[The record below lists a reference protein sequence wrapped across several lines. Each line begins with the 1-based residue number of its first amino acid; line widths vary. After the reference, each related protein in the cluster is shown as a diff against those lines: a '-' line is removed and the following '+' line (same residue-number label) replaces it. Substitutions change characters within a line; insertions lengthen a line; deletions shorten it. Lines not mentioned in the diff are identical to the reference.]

1 MKTISIF
8 NQKGGVGKTTSV
20 VNLAVALSKLNKK
33 VLVIDFDPQANT
45 TTGLGFDKNEL
56 EKSIYKMFYDE
67 GDNYKDY
74 ILKSEEGPYLIAS
87 ENSLSGLEVELVS
100 LDQEERLKMLSQ
112 IIEEI
117 KKDFDIILIDCP
129 PSLGLLSL
137 NALVASDS
145 IIIPIQTE
153 YYALEGV
160 SELLKT
166 YQTIKESIKEDLE
179 IEGVLLCM
187 FDKDTDLSYEVV
199 EEVKSFFKEKV
210 FSTMIPRNIKLA
222 EAPSFGKSVISYDE
236 KSKGARAYLSLAKEL
251 VENIFGKKENLEK
264 NSKIEEKN
272 DKLNNAEIKNSEKT
286 KEIRDE
292 KSKEDKNI
300 VKNDK
305 KENSD
310 ETIVKKNKFSFN
322 QNKLINNE
330 KRD

>member
-20 VNLAVALSKLNKK
+20 VNLAVSLSRLNKK

-56 EKSIYKMFYDE
+56 EKSIYKIFYDE
-67 GDNYKDY
+67 GDNYKEY

-100 LDQEERLKMLSQ
+100 LDEVERLKMLSQ

-137 NALVASDS
+137 NTLVASDS

-199 EEVKSFFKEKV
+199 EEVKSFFKDKV

-222 EAPSFGKSVISYDE
+222 EAPSFGKSVITYDE

-251 VENIFGKKENLEK
+251 VENIFGKKEKLEK

-286 KEIRDE
+286 KEINAEEANEDR
-292 KSKEDKNI
+292 KKDKNY
-300 VKNDK
+300 K

-310 ETIVKKNKFSFN
+310 EAIVKKNKFSFN

>member
-20 VNLAVALSKLNKK
+20 VNLAVSLSKLDKK

-272 DKLNNAEIKNSEKT
+272 DKLNNAEIKNLEKT

-292 KSKEDKNI
+292 KSKKDKI
-300 VKNDK
+300 IDKNDK

-322 QNKLINNE
+322 QNKLVNNE

>member
-20 VNLAVALSKLNKK
+20 VNLAVSLSKLNKK

-100 LDQEERLKMLSQ
+100 LDEEERLKMLSQ
-112 IIEEI
+112 IIEEL

-251 VENIFGKKENLEK
+251 VENIFGKKENLDK

-272 DKLNNAEIKNSEKT
+272 DNLNNAKMKNLEKT

-292 KSKEDKNI
+292 KSKEDIKI
-300 VKNDK
+300 DKNDK

-322 QNKLINNE
+322 QNKLVNNE

>member
-56 EKSIYKMFYDE
+56 EKSIYKMFYNE
-67 GDNYKDY
+67 GDNYKNY

-251 VENIFGKKENLEK
+251 VENIFGKKEKLEK

-286 KEIRDE
+286 KEINAEEANEDR
-292 KSKEDKNI
+292 KKDKNY
-300 VKNDK
+300 K

-310 ETIVKKNKFSFN
+310 EAIVKKNKFSFN

>member
-20 VNLAVALSKLNKK
+20 VNLAVSLSRLNKK

-56 EKSIYKMFYDE
+56 EKSIYKIFYDE
-67 GDNYKDY
+67 GDNYKEY

-100 LDQEERLKMLSQ
+100 LDEEERLKMLSQ

-236 KSKGARAYLSLAKEL
+236 KSKGARAYLYLAKEL

-272 DKLNNAEIKNSEKT
+272 DKLNNAEVKNSEKT
-286 KEIRDE
+286 KEINDE
-292 KSKEDKNI
+292 DSKLDKKI
-300 VKNDK
+300 DKNDK

-310 ETIVKKNKFSFN
+310 EAIVKKNKFSFN

>member
-20 VNLAVALSKLNKK
+20 VNLAVSLSKLNKK

-100 LDQEERLKMLSQ
+100 LDEEERLKMLSQ

-272 DKLNNAEIKNSEKT
+272 DNLNNAEIKNSEKT

-322 QNKLINNE
+322 QNKLVNNE